1 MLHFQWI
8 TSSEKCFF
16 CLSPWR
22 GWSLLQEGGVRLS
35 LGALRACSYKP
46 RAEAWH
52 QGKAPYSSRG
62 FSRFLFPQQ
71 THGFTGAPFICLF
84 LCVPLMISILFSC
97 ILKMFFYNFAPEIQN
112 DGLKTRLYDNKRCTE
127 TDGSHVWE
135 RWKRPKRLIISA
147 FMRVFWQKSC
157 ISREYSLNLPT

>member
-1 MLHFQWI
+1 MDYIFR
-8 TSSEKCFF
+8 KRFYF

-35 LGALRACSYKP
+35 LGALRARSYKP

-62 FSRFLFPQQ
+62 LSGFCFPNRHMDLLVPHSFAYFSVSLWWFPSCFLVFSKC
-71 THGFTGAPFICLF
+71 FFITLRQKF
-84 LCVPLMISILFSC
+84 
-97 ILKMFFYNFAPEIQN
+97 KMVVW
-112 DGLKTRLYDNKRCTE
+112 KTRLYDNKRWTE
-127 TDGSHVWE
+127 TGGSHVWE